1 MKFKF
6 LTSLFVIFI
15 FGCFGG
21 RQEVSPDEEVETPE
35 IPENLFLENAQPFY
49 PVEETIGDI
58 QDQINELRSRV
69 IEYETR
75 ITAPGFNTEILKM
88 IKQPKLKH
96 EILMNNGTIIR
107 GSIIHESM
115 DIISIQ
121 THIGQL
127 KIDKADIDNIRE
139 IAPNEADLIF
149 DGDANEKIMVNSRIF
164 SGRVQN
170 VGLQRADFV
179 RVIYQLWGTGTDLLA
194 TDSVFVEGHQ
204 IIYQSG
210 IIADTSVRPGDFAEF
225 SVNVSVPDQS
235 KVQYIT
241 RDISWETY
249 D

>member
-1 MKFKF
+1 
-6 LTSLFVIFI
+6 
-15 FGCFGG
+15 
-21 RQEVSPDEEVETPE
+21 
-35 IPENLFLENAQPFY
+35 
-49 PVEETIGDI
+49 
-58 QDQINELRSRV
+58 
-69 IEYETR
+69 
-75 ITAPGFNTEILKM
+75 
-88 IKQPKLKH
+88 
-96 EILMNNGTIIR
+96 MNNGTIIR

-139 IAPNEADLIF
+139 IAPNEAELIF
-149 DGDANEKIMVNSRIF
+149 DGDAIEKIMVNSRIF